1 MVPSCKK
8 ESNKTKEPNLAR
20 IPRKLKKKNEIQ
32 TGAISNFNNLNMLTE
47 FISLNLK

>member
-1 MVPSCKK
+1 MVPSCKI

-20 IPRKLKKKNEIQ
+20 IPRKLKKNEIQ

-47 FISLNLK
+47 LISLNLK